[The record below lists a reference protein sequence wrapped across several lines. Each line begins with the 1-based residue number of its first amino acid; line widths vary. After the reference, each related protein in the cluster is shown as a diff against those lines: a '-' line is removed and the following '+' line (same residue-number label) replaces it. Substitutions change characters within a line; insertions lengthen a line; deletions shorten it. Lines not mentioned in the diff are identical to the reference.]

1 MQMINFFFLIFELN
15 LVYLT
20 SLVTMGQCGLELFTC
35 YLDSVGVFFPA
46 YLFETASLLVPPVH
60 FLGFWEQCFQNYLLT
75 GVFIP
80 TRWVRPAVVCT
91 FYFAYTTIIA
101 SSCAVGWDTQ
111 FFMLTPLDDVVLQA
125 AALITLLVI
134 IAINLAIGIL
144 PHVDN
149 FAHIGGFLTGFFLGF
164 VLLPRPRYGW
174 LDGRNLPGSAA
185 IKSKYKTHQYV
196 LWLVSLVLLIAG
208 WVTPNNCIFVGE
220 SIIWI
225 PTAQY
230 KLYISNDF
238 MKFWSGLPGS

>member
-1 MQMINFFFLIFELN
+1 MKSWWIWWERWSFELFGGSSFSICHYFAFHSWPRKKVIEYILFLVLKIGEIGWSWMDQSGAKTSRMEAYHLYLVARRYYSSPRKHAMPGFHWYSPWTAIWVRYVALSCYLKCKLLIFFLIFELN

-111 FFMLTPLDDVVLQA
+111 FFMLTPLDDVVL
-125 AALITLLVI
+125 
-134 IAINLAIGIL
+134 
-144 PHVDN
+144 
-149 FAHIGGFLTGFFLGF
+149 
-164 VLLPRPRYGW
+164 
-174 LDGRNLPGSAA
+174 
-185 IKSKYKTHQYV
+185 
-196 LWLVSLVLLIAG
+196 
-208 WVTPNNCIFVGE
+208 
-220 SIIWI
+220 
-225 PTAQY
+225 
-230 KLYISNDF
+230 
-238 MKFWSGLPGS
+238 